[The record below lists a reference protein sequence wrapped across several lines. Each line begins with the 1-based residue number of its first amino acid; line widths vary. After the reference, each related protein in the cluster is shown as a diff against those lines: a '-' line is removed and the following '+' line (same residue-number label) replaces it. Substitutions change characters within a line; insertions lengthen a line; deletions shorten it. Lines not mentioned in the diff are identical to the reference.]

1 MMKNHKNHPI
11 KKGKILIY
19 NTLPMQKGRD
29 SNPRYGYPYTTFPG
43 WPLQPLEHLSINFAN
58 I

>member
-1 MMKNHKNHPI
+1 MIVSPFLVSYFC
-11 KKGKILIY
+11 KIFIF
-19 NTLPMQKGRD
+19 NILPMQKGRD

-58 I
+58 V

>member
-1 MMKNHKNHPI
+1 MIVSPFLVSYFCKTL
-11 KKGKILIY
+11 KINI
-19 NTLPMQKGRD
+19 LPMQKGRD

-58 I
+58 V